1 MESGKPKRRKSPPG
15 SPAETTGVHLWL
27 VLWKAARA
35 VEAQALRSVEGLGM
49 CLSDFGVLEAL
60 LHKGPL
66 PVNALGAK
74 VLLTSGSM
82 TAAIDRLERRG
93 LVRRTADAH
102 DRRARV
108 VHLTSAGRKLIR
120 PAFADH
126 AQALERAVAAL
137 APGERATLIGL
148 LRKLGR
154 GAEQLANK
162 ERRQI
167 S

>member
-1 MESGKPKRRKSPPG
+1 
-15 SPAETTGVHLWL
+15 
-27 VLWKAARA
+27 
-35 VEAQALRSVEGLGM
+35 
-49 CLSDFGVLEAL
+49 
-60 LHKGPL
+60 
-66 PVNALGAK
+66 VNALGAK

-93 LVRRTADAH
+93 LVRRTAEAH

-108 VHLTSAGRKLIR
+108 VRLTSAGRKLIR
-120 PAFADH
+120 SAFADH